1 MKKIIGWALL
11 VIGLIVISWGI
22 FSSYQIFSGKT
33 EAPEIFKASTEE
45 SLSLEG
51 QDYGIEQTIQKM
63 MGDRIEEMLPS
74 DFLPGL
80 FNLTAWSVF
89 AFILFFGGAQI
100 SGLGIKLMR

>member
-1 MKKIIGWALL
+1 MKKIIGWVLL
-11 VIGLIVISWGI
+11 IIGLVVISWGI

-45 SLSLEG
+45 NLTLED
-51 QDYGIEQTIQKM
+51 QDYGIEETIEKM
-63 MGDRIEEMLPS
+63 MGDKVEEMLPA
-74 DFLPGL
+74 DFLPRL
-80 FNLTAWSVF
+80 LNLTAWSVF